1 MCRLLFS
8 KGLLIEQEHFLD
20 ALLEMEHGGPDA
32 PGRVYE
38 YENYRLGHN
47 RLSILDIT

>member
-1 MCRLLFS
+1 
-8 KGLLIEQEHFLD
+8 
-20 ALLEMEHGGPDA
+20 MEHGGPDA

-47 RLSILDIT
+47 RLSILDITENSNQPYDNSKAA